1 MAISDLMLKM
11 IKYSNGNIHDINHFI
26 KVWTFAKTI
35 AEMEKVDAETKF
47 ILEVVAITHDIACP
61 LCREKYGNTNGK
73 YQEIEGE
80 KLVKEFLKDTD
91 LTNEQIERIAYLVAH
106 HHTFKEIKDI
116 DYQILIE
123 SDYIVN
129 AEETNYSKENIRN
142 FSEKFFKTKK
152 CNRVQKEDIFVTE
165 IGHFGLL

>member
-1 MAISDLMLKM
+1 
-11 IKYSNGNIHDINHFI
+11 
-26 KVWTFAKTI
+26 
-35 AEMEKVDAETKF
+35 
-47 ILEVVAITHDIACP
+47 
-61 LCREKYGNTNGK
+61 
-73 YQEIEGE
+73 
-80 KLVKEFLKDTD
+80 

-142 FSEKFFKTKK
+142 FSEKFFKTK
-152 CNRVQKEDIFVTE
+152 T
-165 IGHFGLL
+165 GLNLLKSIYGI